1 MGRSCVLIYCVKLP
15 VTHWPFY
22 EKEITEIIVLMG
34 VGSTDISSIQ
44 ELRAAEPKSEVTDLL
59 QQRVTNCSFWV
70 TAAEYWR
77 QQLLSL
83 AASLDFTKMITAA
96 ENTSH
101 QRTWAVFAYPCG
113 PSVLSLLTA
122 RIFTQG
128 SAFMQIAGRLMLC
141 KPKSQNTESQ
151 TQVKHYKLGTPTLE
165 SCISHNPWAL
175 FPVLTYQYK
184 QLLLNRSDIYMRSE
198 WICRDMR

>member
-15 VTHWPFY
+15 VTHRPFY
-22 EKEITEIIVLMG
+22 EKEITEMIVLMG
-34 VGSTDISSIQ
+34 VGSTDIFSSIQ
-44 ELRAAEPKSEVTDLL
+44 ELRAAEPESEVTDLL
-59 QQRVTNCSFWV
+59 QQQVTNCSFWV

-96 ENTSH
+96 ENFSH

-128 SAFMQIAGRLMLC
+128 SAFLQIAGRLMLC
-141 KPKSQNTESQ
+141 KPKSLDRKSNPGKTLQIGYTNIRKLHITQLMSPVSCPNLSIQAAFTE
-151 TQVKHYKLGTPTLE
+151 
-165 SCISHNPWAL
+165 
-175 FPVLTYQYK
+175 
-184 QLLLNRSDIYMRSE
+184 
-198 WICRDMR
+198 